1 MAATTS
7 HAKSGSSR
15 STGRSRATQRS
26 TASKS
31 RTAAANGSSQTSR
44 GRNAATSGA
53 SGSSGSSRSQGG
65 SHLSGASL
73 VNSLPHISAP
83 SIPNMP
89 SMPHMNGTA
98 KTVMGNVVVPLTTA
112 AAGVAGGIV
121 LARTKLQHRRKVLG
135 VPLPGTK
142 KMDLSDL
149 TKQVGEAGRQFG
161 NLAGEVRAAR
171 EKAEQIS
178 KAIGS

>member
-7 HAKSGSSR
+7 RAKSGGSR
-15 STGRSRATQRS
+15 SSGRSRTTSRS
-26 TASKS
+26 RVS
-31 RTAAANGSSQTSR
+31 RSSSQGSAANESTQTSR
-44 GRNAATSGA
+44 GR
-53 SGSSGSSRSQGG
+53 SGSSQRASTGANGG

-83 SIPNMP
+83 SMP
-89 SMPHMNGTA
+89 SMPHVNGTV
-98 KTVMGNVVVPLTTA
+98 KTVGNVVLPITTA

-121 LARTKLQHRRKVLG
+121 LARTKLQHRRRLLG
-135 VPLPGTK
+135 VPLPGSRRV
-142 KMDLSDL
+142 DLSDL
-149 TKQVGEAGRQFG
+149 SKQVGEAGRQFG
-161 NLAGEVRAAR
+161 NLASEVRAAR